1 MSQCTAI
8 CGTVKLLVEV
18 QYLRAT
24 ITQEQRDGFG
34 AMITSTTRHFRRL
47 PQKAPGG
54 WEQFPANV
62 LKWSDVECRRR
73 CSCRRLRTPGVDDHW
88 VPRDAGEAGRRLGQ

>member
-1 MSQCTAI
+1 MSQGTAI
-8 CGTVKLLVEV
+8 CGAVKLLVEV

-34 AMITSTTRHFRRL
+34 VMITRTTRHSGL

-54 WEQFPANV
+54 NNSPANV

-88 VPRDAGEAGRRLGQ
+88 VPA